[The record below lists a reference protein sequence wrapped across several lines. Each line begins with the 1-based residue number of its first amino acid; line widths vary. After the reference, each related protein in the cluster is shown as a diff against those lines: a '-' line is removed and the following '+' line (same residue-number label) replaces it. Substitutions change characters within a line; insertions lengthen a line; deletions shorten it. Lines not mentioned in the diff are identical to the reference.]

1 MKNFRI
7 LLSMISRN
15 NDMEMPEHGDKAK
28 AYKVMG
34 IIAMCCIMIPCCIVV
49 GFIVY
54 IMTAALMEAGG
65 CTEGLN
71 LVIQLMSVF
80 GVIFSIMVL
89 FNLLYFSSD
98 LDHLLP
104 LPVKPAELVAAK
116 FTHAYFAESV
126 MEFMVLFCGFIG
138 YFVAAEIKPVSVSA
152 QILFAGM
159 RFVLAGILA
168 VIFGSLL
175 EGKFIKPEKG
185 CAGKIVW
192 LAMLQTVIQYLFFYI
207 GLAHTSGVKA
217 SIIEAVNV
225 FVAIIVS
232 GFIFHQEN
240 VTAKK
245 MLGCL
250 VGFAGVVL
258 INMNGMNF
266 HMSLSGEGA
275 IFLSTVAYAF
285 SSVFLKRYSAKHNP
299 VMLSGYQFIVGGI
312 ILSAAGF
319 AMGGRLSTVSTGGVL
334 MLIYLALI
342 SAVAYSLWGML
353 LKYNPI
359 SRVAVFGFM
368 NPVFGVILSA
378 WLLREGAQALGPISL
393 VSLVLVCAGIYI
405 VNK

>member
-1 MKNFRI
+1 MNKIEINDKWMQKTSVVWLGAMLCC
-7 LLSMISRN
+7 LLWGSAF
-15 NDMEMPEHGDKAK
+15 P
-28 AYKVMG
+28 
-34 IIAMCCIMIPCCIVV
+34 CIKIGYGMWNI
-49 GFIVY
+49 
-54 IMTAALMEAGG
+54 
-65 CTEGLN
+65 
-71 LVIQLMSVF
+71 
-80 GVIFSIMVL
+80 
-89 FNLLYFSSD
+89 
-98 LDHLLP
+98 
-104 LPVKPAELVAAK
+104 
-116 FTHAYFAESV
+116 ESV
-126 MEFMVLFCGFIG
+126 DT
-138 YFVAAEIKPVSVSA
+138 SS

-266 HMSLSGEGA
+266 QMSLSGEGA

-299 VMLSGYQFIVGGI
+299 VMLSGYQFIFGGI

-334 MLIYLALI
+334 MLIYLALV

-378 WLLREGAQALGPISL
+378 WLLREGAQALGPVSL

-405 VNK
+405 VNIREQSEKD

>member
-1 MKNFRI
+1 MNKIEINDKWMQKTSVVWLGAMLCC
-7 LLSMISRN
+7 LLWGSAF
-15 NDMEMPEHGDKAK
+15 P
-28 AYKVMG
+28 
-34 IIAMCCIMIPCCIVV
+34 CI
-49 GFIVY
+49 
-54 IMTAALMEAGG
+54 
-65 CTEGLN
+65 
-71 LVIQLMSVF
+71 
-80 GVIFSIMVL
+80 
-89 FNLLYFSSD
+89 
-98 LDHLLP
+98 
-104 LPVKPAELVAAK
+104 K
-116 FTHAYFAESV
+116 
-126 MEFMVLFCGFIG
+126 IG
-138 YFVAAEIKPVSVSA
+138 YGLWNIESA
-152 QILFAGM
+152 DTAGQILFAGM

-168 VIFGSLL
+168 VLFGSLL
-175 EGKFIKPEKG
+175 EGKFIRPEKG
-185 CAGKIVW
+185 CAGKIAW

-266 HMSLSGEGA
+266 QMSLSGEGA

-299 VMLSGYQFIVGGI
+299 VMLSGYQFIFGGI

-319 AMGGRLSTVSTGGVL
+319 AMGGRLSTVSTEGVL
-334 MLIYLALI
+334 MLIYLALV

-378 WLLREGAQALGPISL
+378 WLLREGAQALGLISL

-405 VNK
+405 VNSRERSEKD

>member
-1 MKNFRI
+1 MKKIEINDKWMQKTSVVWLGAMLCC
-7 LLSMISRN
+7 LLWGSAF
-15 NDMEMPEHGDKAK
+15 P
-28 AYKVMG
+28 
-34 IIAMCCIMIPCCIVV
+34 CI
-49 GFIVY
+49 
-54 IMTAALMEAGG
+54 
-65 CTEGLN
+65 
-71 LVIQLMSVF
+71 
-80 GVIFSIMVL
+80 
-89 FNLLYFSSD
+89 
-98 LDHLLP
+98 
-104 LPVKPAELVAAK
+104 K
-116 FTHAYFAESV
+116 
-126 MEFMVLFCGFIG
+126 IG
-138 YFVAAEIKPVSVSA
+138 YGLWDIGSA
-152 QILFAGM
+152 DTASQILFAGL

-185 CAGKIVW
+185 CAGKIAW
-192 LAMLQTVIQYLFFYI
+192 LAMLQTVLQYLFFYI

-232 GFIFHQEN
+232 GFIFHQEK

-245 MLGCL
+245 MVGCL

-266 HMSLSGEGA
+266 QMSLSGEGA

-312 ILSAAGF
+312 ILTAAGF
-319 AMGGRLSTVSTGGVL
+319 VMGGRLNTVSAGGVT
-334 MLIYLALI
+334 MLIYLAFV

-378 WLLREGAQALGPISL
+378 WLLREGAQALGLVSL

-405 VNK
+405 VNSRPRSEKN

>member
-1 MKNFRI
+1 MNKIEINDKWLQKTSVVWLGAMLCC
-7 LLSMISRN
+7 LLWGSAF
-15 NDMEMPEHGDKAK
+15 P
-28 AYKVMG
+28 
-34 IIAMCCIMIPCCIVV
+34 CI
-49 GFIVY
+49 
-54 IMTAALMEAGG
+54 
-65 CTEGLN
+65 
-71 LVIQLMSVF
+71 
-80 GVIFSIMVL
+80 
-89 FNLLYFSSD
+89 
-98 LDHLLP
+98 
-104 LPVKPAELVAAK
+104 K
-116 FTHAYFAESV
+116 
-126 MEFMVLFCGFIG
+126 IG
-138 YFVAAEIKPVSVSA
+138 YGLWNIESADTVA

-175 EGKFIKPEKG
+175 EGRFIKPEKG
-185 CAGKIVW
+185 CAGKIAW
-192 LAMLQTVIQYLFFYI
+192 LAMLQTVMQYLFFYT

-285 SSVFLKRYSAKHNP
+285 SSVFLKRYSIKHNP

-319 AMGGRLSTVSTGGVL
+319 AMGGRLSTVSIEGVL
-334 MLIYLALI
+334 MLIYLALV